1 MIKMNDEEIY
11 IPDTSSI
18 IEGFITKLLKEGKI
32 KGKLI
37 IHSAVIS
44 ELEHQANVGK
54 EIGFMGLDE
63 IKEIRKLS
71 EEGKIFLDYAGSK
84 PSPQQIK
91 YAKKGEIDSLIRDL
105 AGEMDGILI
114 TSDRVQAEV
123 AKALGIKLMFIEI
136 KKKTPK
142 IKIEKFF
149 DENTMSIHL
158 KEGVEPKAKK
168 GTPGNW
174 DFVPIKNKKLSKEEI
189 VDFVENLM
197 ENSKFGKNSFV
208 EIERKGS
215 TIIQIDKYRIIITRP
230 PFSDGYEITATRP
243 VKELELEEYN
253 LDKKLVKR
261 LEEKAE
267 GILICGAPG
276 HGKSTFAQALAKFY
290 LSKNKIVK
298 TIEAPRDLHLP
309 EEITQ
314 YSKNLGSNDE
324 IHDILLLSRP
334 DYTIFDEMRT
344 TNDFKLFTDLR
355 LAGIGLAGVIHGT
368 TPIDAIQRFV
378 GRIDLG
384 MIPSII
390 DTVLFI
396 KEGRVDKTYE
406 LSITVKIPTGMFEQ
420 DLARPV
426 IEIRDFDNNKL
437 VYEMYTFGEETV
449 VVPINKDMIK
459 ESEKKQAPIKE
470 LAKEGIIREIQ
481 KKIGKNEKIEVDIPY
496 EGKAIIFVPKEKISL
511 IIGKNGKTIKELE
524 HKLNL
529 SIDIKEMSEEE
540 LFSEQTKTKVNFSLK
555 DTKNKLVID
564 FGKKLRKTS
573 IKFYVNNEHLFTATT
588 NNDGKIK
595 LTNKSELYHTF
606 INSLESRNEI
616 IAYV

>member
-1 MIKMNDEEIY
+1 M
-11 IPDTSSI
+11 
-18 IEGFITKLLKEGKI
+18 I

-37 IHSAVIS
+37 IHSAVIA

-174 DFVPIKNKKLSKEEI
+174 DFVSIKNKKLSKEEI

-290 LSKNKIVK
+290 LNKNKIVK

-449 VVPINKDMIK
+449 VVPINEDMIK

-529 SIDIKEMSEEE
+529 SIDIKEMSKEEP
-540 LFSEQTKTKVNFSLK
+540 FSEQTKTKVNFSLK

-606 INSLESRNEI
+606 INSLESGNEI
-616 IAYV
+616 IAYI